1 MEKRNIQSVERA
13 LSILEFC
20 GKQGGA
26 GVTEIAQGLE
36 LNKSTAYGLIRT
48 LENLNYLIKNQETD
62 DYQLSL
68 KILELASHIHQ
79 AMPIIDIAKPYLLS
93 LVDTYGETVHLVAA
107 NDSDIAYI
115 DKVDSPKSIRVE
127 TSVGQYRGLYCT
139 GVGKAILANRSD
151 DQIELYLE
159 TTKLEP
165 HTDHTI
171 TNPAELR
178 EELTQTRL
186 RGYAIDDEETY
197 NELYCLAV
205 AICDGTGTPQYAI
218 SISMP
223 KYRVND
229 QLELEMAQTLK
240 RIKGKIESYF

>member
-48 LENLNYLIKNQETD
+48 LENMNYLVKNQETD
-62 DYQLSL
+62 DYYLSL
-68 KILELASHIHQ
+68 KILELASHIHRD
-79 AMPIIDIAKPYLLS
+79 MPIIDIAKPYLLE
-93 LVDTYGETVHLVAA
+93 LVDRFGETVHLVTA

-127 TSVGQYRGLYCT
+127 TSVGEYRGLYCT
-139 GVGKAILANRSD
+139 GVGKAVLANRPD
-151 DQIELYLE
+151 DQVDLYLE
-159 TTKLEP
+159 TTELKAY
-165 HTDHTI
+165 TDHTI
-171 TNPAELR
+171 TDPEELR
-178 EELTQTRL
+178 EELIQTRS

-197 NELYCLAV
+197 HELYCIAV

-223 KYRVND
+223 KYRIND
-229 QLELEMAQTLK
+229 QLELEMVQTLK
-240 RIKGKIESYF
+240 RIKGEIEKYF